1 MNLDRHTALDVNSID
16 NAPDSRLDSVLTRL
30 SATLT
35 EMHLDCLA
43 LQELHPTTV
52 ENGKDAN
59 VIRAQAIDKV
69 TQYLDCL
76 AEFSSALA
84 KRACMQDINLNEQD
98 YAVIKLETVR
108 QALRSDEKRTLKV
121 ASGDL
126 DLF

>member
-1 MNLDRHTALDVNSID
+1 MNLDQHSALDVNSID

-30 SATLT
+30 SATLA
-35 EMHLDCLA
+35 ELHLDCLA
-43 LQELHPTTV
+43 LQELHPTTAD
-52 ENGKDAN
+52 NGSDAN

-76 AEFSSALA
+76 AEFSAALA
-84 KRACMQDINLNEQD
+84 KRPCMQNINLNEQD
-98 YAVIKLETVR
+98 YAVIKLETVK
-108 QALRSDEKRTLKV
+108 QALKTGGPHLLKV